1 MKMISSAL
9 ARAEL
14 IHLYPGRNIMKQY
27 IIRRLLQMIPT
38 MIGITI
44 LVFAI
49 TALVPGDY
57 ITSQQNPNMTAEKA
71 QQLKEIYGLDKDP
84 VQRYFIWVGNMLTG
98 NMGDS
103 LQHKR
108 PVTDVIGD
116 YVWNSFLIAFFSM
129 MFSWI
134 IAIVAGVFSA
144 KFQYSLFDKLMT
156 LFVFL
161 CMSLPSFFIGLVLI
175 KFMAVDWGL
184 FPVGGMTTAGQAG
197 STWDYIVDVA
207 DHMFLPVLVLTM
219 LSTGSLTR
227 YFRTSMLEVIR
238 QDYIRTARAKGL
250 KERTVIFKH
259 ALRNAMLP
267 AITLMGFELPA
278 LFSGAIILEKIFVWP
293 GVGQV
298 YLESITMRDYPFML
312 GFTIFLAALTLIGTL
327 ISDVL
332 YGVADPR
339 IRLK

>member
-1 MKMISSAL
+1 
-9 ARAEL
+9 
-14 IHLYPGRNIMKQY
+14 
-27 IIRRLLQMIPT
+27 MIPT

>member
-1 MKMISSAL
+1 
-9 ARAEL
+9 
-14 IHLYPGRNIMKQY
+14 MKQY

-71 QQLKEIYGLDKDP
+71 QQLREIYGLDKDP

-108 PVTDVIGD
+108 PVMDVIGD
-116 YVWNSFLIAFFSM
+116 YVWNSFIIAFFSM
-129 MFSWI
+129 IFSWI
-134 IAIVAGVFSA
+134 IAIITGVFSA
-144 KFQYSLFDKLMT
+144 KFQYSLFDKIVT

-197 STWDYIVDVA
+197 SIWDYIVDVA

>member
-1 MKMISSAL
+1 
-9 ARAEL
+9 
-14 IHLYPGRNIMKQY
+14 MKQY

-57 ITSQQNPNMTAEKA
+57 ITAQQNPNMTAEKA
-71 QQLKEIYGLDKDP
+71 QQLREIYGLDKNP
-84 VQRYFIWVGNMLTG
+84 VERYFIWVGNMITG

-129 MFSWI
+129 IFSWI
-134 IAIVAGVFSA
+134 IAVITGVFSA
-144 KFQYSLFDKLMT
+144 KFQYSFFDKVVT

-175 KFMAVDWGL
+175 KFMAVDWKL
-184 FPVGGMTTAGQAG
+184 FPVGGMTTAGHSG
-197 STWDYIVDVA
+197 STWDYIVDVGH
-207 DHMFLPVLVLTM
+207 HMFLPVLVLTM

-327 ISDVL
+327 LSDVL
-332 YGVADPR
+332 YGIADPR

>member
-1 MKMISSAL
+1 
-9 ARAEL
+9 
-14 IHLYPGRNIMKQY
+14 
-27 IIRRLLQMIPT
+27 MIPT

-71 QQLKEIYGLDKDP
+71 QQLREIYGLDKDP

-108 PVTDVIGD
+108 PVMDVIGD
-116 YVWNSFLIAFFSM
+116 YVWNSFIIAFFSM
-129 MFSWI
+129 IFSWI
-134 IAIVAGVFSA
+134 IAIITGVFSA
-144 KFQYSLFDKLMT
+144 KFQYSLFDKIVT

>member
-1 MKMISSAL
+1 
-9 ARAEL
+9 
-14 IHLYPGRNIMKQY
+14 MKQY

-57 ITSQQNPNMTAEKA
+57 ITAQQNPNMTAEKA
-71 QQLKEIYGLDKDP
+71 LQLREIYGLDKNP
-84 VQRYFIWVGNMLTG
+84 VERYFIWVGNMITG

-134 IAIVAGVFSA
+134 IAVITGVFSA
-144 KFQYSLFDKLMT
+144 KFQYSFFDKVVT

-175 KFMAVDWGL
+175 KFMAVDWKL
-184 FPVGGMTTAGQAG
+184 FPVGGMTTAGHSG
-197 STWDYIVDVA
+197 STWDYIVDVGH
-207 DHMFLPVLVLTM
+207 HMFLPVLVLTM

-327 ISDVL
+327 LSDVL
-332 YGVADPR
+332 YGIADPR